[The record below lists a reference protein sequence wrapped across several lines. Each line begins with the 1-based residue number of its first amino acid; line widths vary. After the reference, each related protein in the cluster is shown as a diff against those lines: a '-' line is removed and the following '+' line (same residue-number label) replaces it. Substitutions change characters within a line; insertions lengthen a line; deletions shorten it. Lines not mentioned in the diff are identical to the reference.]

1 MFKMFKLLIV
11 FPHSPHWQCI
21 QFWLSRA
28 DLSEAADRQTERR
41 KFQYVLIISLD
52 VVVKYGTQRKN
63 DRKIRPRRRCRGVLC
78 VCVCFSYPI
87 NTFFV
92 SVGEPCN
99 SFCCR
104 PYHPAKFVR
113 SWGGWTYHTLS
124 LGITWRNKKRCKNQL
139 RQVVVSRLVDTPV
152 KANGEKILSQPLP
165 PNSCK
170 TDFCSC
176 RH

>member
-41 KFQYVLIISLD
+41 KFQYALIISLD

-78 VCVCFSYPI
+78 VCVFFPTPLTPSSCQLASPATAFAAGHTTPLNSSAAGGDGLTTHYPLGLHGEIKRGAKI
-87 NTFFV
+87 N
-92 SVGEPCN
+92 CD
-99 SFCCR
+99 R
-104 PYHPAKFVR
+104 
-113 SWGGWTYHTLS
+113 
-124 LGITWRNKKRCKNQL
+124 
-139 RQVVVSRLVDTPV
+139 
-152 KANGEKILSQPLP
+152 
-165 PNSCK
+165 
-170 TDFCSC
+170 
-176 RH
+176 